1 MKQYKVYRILAGVG
15 YCGISLV
22 AAEDAATA
30 NIHIENFIKND
41 RYDFGCSKGFIAVC
55 DFDCIPELYSE
66 KEGIIYNGITRAI
79 I

>member
-1 MKQYKVYRILAGVG
+1 MKYKVYRILPNIG
-15 YCGISLV
+15 YCGIGLV
-22 AAEDAATA
+22 AAEDVSTA